1 MFPFLVFILILIVGT
16 SQIFNFGRNDSSKRR
31 SLIFA
36 WIVITIFCGSN
47 DAMNFGSDISAYFG
61 HAYRASQLSL
71 ETYLELNPFEPGFCV
86 YLWSVVHIFKNPQAF
101 LFVQYGIVN
110 GIILCFI
117 YKYADNPVYGV
128 IGYVCLGGFGFY
140 FTAMRQAMAM
150 AICMIG
156 LMQMLKGHW
165 IRALLWILVAT
176 TFHMTAIVFVPALFI
191 DKLKI
196 KRNNIILT
204 IICCISVSLYLG
216 PLVDMGNEYMGETY
230 GQTEHQ
236 FKSYTGAIISIVTML
251 VSLWMYV
258 RNQKRGIKKQ
268 FDNVFFYATMI
279 CLTLYLMRFEVLAM
293 ERVAFYYSPIAGIG
307 LSNAVNRYSINVR
320 IPSINT
326 WFAALAILLFV
337 IRSGNT
343 FGSSYR
349 MIW

>member
-1 MFPFLVFILILIVGT
+1 MFPYLVFILILIVGT

-47 DAMNFGSDISAYFG
+47 DAINFGSDISAYYS
-61 HAYRASQLSL
+61 HAYRAAQLSL
-71 ETYLELNPFEPGFCV
+71 NTYMELNPFEPGFCV
-86 YLWSVVHIFKNPQAF
+86 YLWSVVHIFKDPQAF

-117 YKYADNPVYGV
+117 NKYADNPVYGV

-165 IRALLWILVAT
+165 IWALLWILVAT

-196 KRNNIILT
+196 KRDNIILT
-204 IICCISVSLYLG
+204 IICCIGVSFSMG

-230 GQTEHQ
+230 GQSDYQ
-236 FKSYTGAIISIVTML
+236 FKSYTGPIISIITL
-251 VSLWMYV
+251 FASLLLII
-258 RNQKRGIKKQ
+258 RNRNHGIKGQ
-268 FDNVFFYATMI
+268 YDNVFFYATMI
-279 CLTLYLMRFEVLAM
+279 CLTLYLMRFEVLAI
-293 ERVAFYYSPIAGIG
+293 ERVAFYFSPIAGIG
-307 LSNAVNRYSINVR
+307 LSNAVNRYSSSVNNIVVNNLYAVL
-320 IPSINT
+320 
-326 WFAALAILLFV
+326 ALILFV
-337 IRSGNT
+337 ERCSNT